1 MSDESEFTALTER
14 VLTAIGQA
22 LDSADGDL
30 DWAENDGVL
39 TIECADGSRIIV
51 NRHLPNREIW
61 VAARTGGFH
70 FRAEGGEWHDTKSGE
85 ELGVALTRLLQAQGG
100 VAVQF
105 SRLAA

>member
-1 MSDESEFTALTER
+1 MSEESEFTALTER

-70 FRAEGGEWHDTKSGE
+70 FRAEGGEWRDTKSGE
-85 ELGVALTRLLQAQGG
+85 ELGVALTRLLQAQGR
-100 VAVQF
+100 VAVRF